1 MTYSILG
8 PMVTRTSLSWVA
20 LAIVT
25 AGCSDRD
32 PAADPPPGATETS
45 EATETSDGTE
55 PTTAGSEDPAVCEGE
70 GGWAGSS
77 SGGDGSG
84 TSGGPPVGM
93 DDDMPLVADIPEIQQ
108 GLIAIGTWVL
118 LEGVVV
124 TTPRADSDADEGQEQ
139 FVQDPEGG
147 PWSGLRVQLPTA
159 ALVDPTMVG
168 DEVDLVGR
176 VVRRGDYFAV
186 TLSPTDPNLVVMGPG
201 TLPPPA
207 LVTVAEL
214 SIDSADGRP
223 YEGIPI
229 RVEQVTV
236 TDDDPCDGEFVIEE
250 VARVDDRFTPGQIAA
265 PPTGSML
272 DAVEG
277 VLVYAEDALEIAP
290 NEPGQV
296 QPGS

>member
-1 MTYSILG
+1 MAG
-8 PMVTRTSLSWVA
+8 VA
-20 LAIVT
+20 LAVLAT
-25 AGCSDRD
+25 GCTDRST
-32 PAADPPPGATETS
+32 ATETS
-45 EATETSDGTE
+45 GGTETSDGTE
-55 PTTAGSEDPAVCEGE
+55 TPPTTGPQTPAVCEGE
-70 GGWAGSS
+70 GGWAGS

-108 GLIAIGTWVL
+108 GTLAIGTWVL

-124 TTPRADSDADEGQEQ
+124 TTPRADSDADEGQEL
-139 FVQDPEGG
+139 FVQDPAGG
-147 PWSGLRVQLPTA
+147 PWSGLRIQLPA
-159 ALVDPTMVG
+159 AELVDPTMVG
-168 DEVDLVGR
+168 DEVDLIGR
-176 VVRRGDYFAV
+176 IVRRGPYFAV
-186 TLSPTDPNLVVMGPG
+186 MLSATDPDLIVMGPG

-207 LVTVAEL
+207 SVTVAEL
-214 SIDSADGRP
+214 SIDSDDGRP

-229 RVEQVTV
+229 RVEQVVV
-236 TDDDPCDGEFVIEE
+236 TDDEPCDGEFVIED

-290 NEPGQV
+290 SDPSQV
-296 QPGS
+296 QSGA

>member
-1 MTYSILG
+1 MTCWISR
-8 PMVTRTSLSWVA
+8 PAAARTSMSWVA
-20 LAIVT
+20 LAFLT
-25 AGCSDRD
+25 TGCTDGGQTT
-32 PAADPPPGATETS
+32 DPPSGVTETSGATETS
-45 EATETSDGTE
+45 
-55 PTTAGSEDPAVCEGE
+55 PTTGSETPAVCEGE

-77 SGGDGSG
+77 GGGGDS

-108 GLIAIGTWVL
+108 GMLAIGTWVL
-118 LEGVVV
+118 LEGVLV
-124 TTPRADSDADEGQEQ
+124 TTPRADSDAEEGQEL
-139 FVQDPEGG
+139 FVQDPAGG
-147 PWSGLRVQLPTA
+147 PWSGLRVQLPAA
-159 ALVDPTMVG
+159 ALVDPTVVG

-176 VVRRGDYFAV
+176 VVRRGPYFAV
-186 TLSPTDPNLVVMGPG
+186 TLSPTDPDLVVMGPG

-223 YEGIPI
+223 YEGIPV

-236 TDDDPCDGEFVIEE
+236 TDDDPCDGEFVIED

-290 NEPGQV
+290 NDPGQV
-296 QPGS
+296 QPGA